1 MKIPIQ
7 VWKNVRRIQ
16 REFLWG
22 GRNGRK
28 RISWIKW
35 NVVCLPKIKGGLGVR
50 DVRVVNISLLAK
62 WRWRLLFDDNV
73 LWKELIKSKYG
84 ESVVGRVDLGDECKP
99 WFVSL
104 WWKDICSIGINFN
117 QNWFSLGVVTCKKA
131 S

>member
-7 VWKNVRRIQ
+7 VWKKVRRIQ
-16 REFLWG
+16 QEFLWG

-28 RISWIKW
+28 WISWIKW

-73 LWKELIKSKYG
+73 LWKELIK
-84 ESVVGRVDLGDECKP
+84 
-99 WFVSL
+99 
-104 WWKDICSIGINFN
+104 
-117 QNWFSLGVVTCKKA
+117 
-131 S
+131 

>member
-7 VWKNVRRIQ
+7 VWKVVRRIQ
-16 REFLWG
+16 LEFLWG

-50 DVRVVNISLLAK
+50 GVRVVNISLLAK

-73 LWKELIKSKYG
+73 LWKELIK
-84 ESVVGRVDLGDECKP
+84 
-99 WFVSL
+99 
-104 WWKDICSIGINFN
+104 
-117 QNWFSLGVVTCKKA
+117 
-131 S
+131 